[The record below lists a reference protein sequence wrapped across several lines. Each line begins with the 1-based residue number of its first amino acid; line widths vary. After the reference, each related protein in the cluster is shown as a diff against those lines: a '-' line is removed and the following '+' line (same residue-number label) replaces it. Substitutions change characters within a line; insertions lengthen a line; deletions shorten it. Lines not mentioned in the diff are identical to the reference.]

1 VGQPVVPLDR
11 AELEAIRYAD
21 VEALLIGWL
30 TAAFGVIGGKFVS
43 EEPDPG
49 ELPGLLVE
57 HGTLTVVSAF
67 GGVDRNPA
75 QDVANVDVDTYVP
88 GDANGNP
95 DPGAAQDYAE
105 LLRSAFLFRL
115 PGYYTTSATVSG
127 VATMSRPCAR
137 PYDDDAS
144 TVRRVGATYQV
155 TVKSH

>member
-1 VGQPVVPLDR
+1 MGQPVAPLDR

-21 VEALLIGWL
+21 VEALLIGWA
-30 TAAFGVIGGKFVS
+30 TAAFATIGGKFVN
-43 EEPDPG
+43 EVPTPG
-49 ELPGLLVE
+49 ELSDLLAE

-67 GGVDRNPA
+67 GGADRNPA
-75 QDVANVDVDTYVP
+75 QDEARVEVDTYVP
-88 GDANGNP
+88 GDSAGNP
-95 DPGAAQDYAE
+95 DVGAAQDYAE

-115 PGYYTTSATVSG
+115 PGHYTASATVSG